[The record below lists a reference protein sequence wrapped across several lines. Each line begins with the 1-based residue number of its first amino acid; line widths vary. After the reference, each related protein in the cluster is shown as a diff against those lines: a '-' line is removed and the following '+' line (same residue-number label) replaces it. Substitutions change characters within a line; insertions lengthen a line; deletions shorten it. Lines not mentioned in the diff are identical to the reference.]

1 MNSAKSS
8 TSTALKKLATSTLA
22 NALDR
27 VGCTFQ
33 TFVNLKPISPGM
45 RFVGPALT
53 VRQESG
59 PFGAYQSEDFKVG
72 AMIDAANPGAVIIVA
87 ADGVPYS
94 TWGGMASLAASTKG
108 IAGIA
113 IDGGARDAN
122 ETTDVG
128 FPVFSRHL
136 IPTTG
141 RCRLKVSDIGCTVLV
156 DGVVVQNGDWIVAD
170 DTGILAVPQNVVD
183 DVILLAKKF
192 TSEDQKAAEAIR
204 DGMSFSDAMKK
215 FGNI

>member
-1 MNSAKSS
+1 MNSTESS
-8 TSTALKKLATSTLA
+8 TSKALKKLATSTLA

-27 VGCTFQ
+27 VGCTSQ
-33 TFVNLKPISPGM
+33 TFVNLKPVKPGM
-45 RFVGPALT
+45 RFVGPAVT

-59 PFGAYQSEDFKVG
+59 PFGTYQSEDFKVG
-72 AMIDAANPGAVIIVA
+72 AMIDAANPGDVIVVA

-94 TWGGMASLAASTKG
+94 TWGGMASLAAATKG

-113 IDGGARDAN
+113 IDGGARDAD
-122 ETTDVG
+122 ETADAG
-128 FPVFSRHL
+128 FPVYSRHL

-141 RCRLKVSDIGCTVLV
+141 RCRLKVTGFGGSILV
-156 DGVVVQNGDWIVAD
+156 DNVVVESGDWIVAD
-170 DTGILAVPQNVVD
+170 DTGILAIPSRVVA
-183 DVILLAKKF
+183 DVIGLAVKF
-192 TSEDQKAAEAIR
+192 TIEDTKAAKAIK

>member
-1 MNSAKSS
+1 VISTESS
-8 TSTALKKLATSTLA
+8 VSKALQNLATSTLA

-27 VGCTFQ
+27 VGCTSQ
-33 TFVNLKPISPGM
+33 TFVNLKPVKPGM
-45 RFVGPALT
+45 RFVGSAVT

-59 PFGAYQSEDFKVG
+59 PFGTFQSEDFKVG
-72 AMIDAANPGAVIIVA
+72 AMIDAAQPGDVIVVA

-94 TWGGMASLAASTKG
+94 TWGGMASLAAATKG

-113 IDGGARDAN
+113 IDGGARDAD
-122 ETTDVG
+122 ETADAA

-141 RCRLKVSDIGCTVLV
+141 RCRLKVAEFGGTVVV
-156 DGVVVQNGDWIVAD
+156 DGVLVAAGDWIVAD
-170 DTGILAVPQNVVD
+170 DTGILSIPNSVVD
-183 DVILLAKKF
+183 EVISLAQKF
-192 TSEDQKAAEAIR
+192 TIEDEKAADAIKS
-204 DGMSFSDAMKK
+204 GMPFSEAMKK

>member
-1 MNSAKSS
+1 MNSTETS
-8 TSTALKKLATSTLA
+8 TSKALKTLATSTLA

-27 VGCTFQ
+27 VGCTNQ
-33 TFVNLKPISPGM
+33 TLVNLKPVKPGM
-45 RFVGPALT
+45 RFAGPAVT

-59 PFGAYQSEDFKVG
+59 PFGTFQSEDFKVG
-72 AMIDAANPGAVIIVA
+72 AMINAAEPGDVILVA

-94 TWGGMASLAASTKG
+94 TWGGMASLAAATKG

-113 IDGGARDAN
+113 IDGGARDAD
-122 ETTDVG
+122 ETADAA

-141 RCRLKVSDIGCTVLV
+141 RGRLKVSGFGGTIVV
-156 DGVVVQNGDWIVAD
+156 DGVTVDAGDWIVAD
-170 DTGILAVPQNVVD
+170 DTGVLAIPSNVLG
-183 DVILLAKKF
+183 DVIELALKF
-192 TSEDQKAAEAIR
+192 SIEDTKAAKAIK

>member
-1 MNSAKSS
+1 MNSKEKSIS
-8 TSTALKKLATSTLA
+8 KALENLATSTLA

-27 VGCTFQ
+27 VGSTSQ
-33 TFVNLKPISPGM
+33 VFVNLKPVKPGM
-45 RFVGPALT
+45 RFVGPAMT

-59 PFGAYQSEDFKVG
+59 PFGTFQSEDFKVG

-94 TWGGMASLAASTKG
+94 TWGGMASLAAATKG

-113 IDGGARDAN
+113 IDGGARDAD
-122 ETTDVG
+122 ETADAG
-128 FPVFSRHL
+128 FSVFTRHL

-141 RCRLKVSDIGCTVLV
+141 RCRLMVTDIGRTVLV
-156 DGVVVQNGDWIVAD
+156 DGVVVRTGDWIVAD
-170 DTGILAVPQNVVD
+170 DTGILAVPQDVVD
-183 DVILLAKKF
+183 DVISLAETF
-192 TSEDQKAAEAIR
+192 MTEDQKAAEAIR